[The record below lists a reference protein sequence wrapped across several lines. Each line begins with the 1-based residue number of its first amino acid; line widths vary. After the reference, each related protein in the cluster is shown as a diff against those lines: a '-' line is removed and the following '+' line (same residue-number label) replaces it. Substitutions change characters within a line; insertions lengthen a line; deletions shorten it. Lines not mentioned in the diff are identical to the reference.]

1 MNREKSSAAPARS
14 TLNRYTSIF
23 TKSRQR
29 TETPLCRGWEGFT
42 FAMIDK
48 PRSPQSEQPPSSAT
62 RSLAEAGDAKAQFS
76 LGFCFASEGSAPD
89 YLQAAQWYQK
99 AADQSHALAQ
109 FNLGV
114 MYDRGQGILRDPVQS
129 MMWIGKAAQLGD
141 AGAQYMLGMRRNRI
155 SLAEAPEAALESRI
169 EAYKWLQLA
178 AAQGYGGSEAGCE
191 IVALGMT
198 HEEVLESRRRL
209 AAFVV
214 GASK

>member
-1 MNREKSSAAPARS
+1 
-14 TLNRYTSIF
+14 LF
-23 TKSRQR
+23 
-29 TETPLCRGWEGFT
+29 RGWEGFT

-48 PRSPQSEQPPSSAT
+48 PPSPQSEQPPLPAT
-62 RSLAEAGDAKAQFS
+62 RRLAEAGDPKAQFS

-141 AGAQYMLGMRRNRI
+141 AGAQYMLGMRRNRL

-198 HEEVLESRRRL
+198 HEEVIESRRRL

>member
-1 MNREKSSAAPARS
+1 
-14 TLNRYTSIF
+14 LF
-23 TKSRQR
+23 
-29 TETPLCRGWEGFT
+29 RGWEGFT

-48 PRSPQSEQPPSSAT
+48 PPSPQSEQPPLPAT
-62 RSLAEAGDAKAQFS
+62 RRLAEAGDPKAQFS
-76 LGFCFASEGSAPD
+76 LGLCFASEGSAPD

-155 SLAEAPEAALESRI
+155 SLAEAPETAL
-169 EAYKWLQLA
+169 
-178 AAQGYGGSEAGCE
+178 
-191 IVALGMT
+191 
-198 HEEVLESRRRL
+198 
-209 AAFVV
+209 
-214 GASK
+214 

>member
-1 MNREKSSAAPARS
+1 
-14 TLNRYTSIF
+14 
-23 TKSRQR
+23 
-29 TETPLCRGWEGFT
+29 
-42 FAMIDK
+42 
-48 PRSPQSEQPPSSAT
+48 
-62 RSLAEAGDAKAQFS
+62 
-76 LGFCFASEGSAPD
+76 
-89 YLQAAQWYQK
+89 
-99 AADQSHALAQ
+99 
-109 FNLGV
+109 

-198 HEEVLESRRRL
+198 HAEVIESRRRF